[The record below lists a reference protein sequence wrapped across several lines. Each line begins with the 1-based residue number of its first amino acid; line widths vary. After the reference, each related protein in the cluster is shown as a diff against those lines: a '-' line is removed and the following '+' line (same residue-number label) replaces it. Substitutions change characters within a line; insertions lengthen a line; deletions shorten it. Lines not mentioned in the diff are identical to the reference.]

1 MAGERSYY
9 EVLGVGRSASLDEVK
24 RAYRAKAKQYHP
36 DRNPDNPEAEKKF
49 KEVQRAYDVLRDPKK
64 REQYDQFGEVGVGEV
79 HTDPRGQRVYEWGGG
94 SSVRVDDL
102 EEILNAFGGMGG
114 GQSPFEQIFGQVRG
128 RRGGRAQ
135 RGAPAAGA
143 HEERRVELS
152 FDQAVHGA
160 SLNVTLRSGSNGKS
174 ETLTVKIP
182 PGVEDGQKIRL
193 KGRGQPGR
201 QGGPAGDLFLVCTV
215 RPHTWFRRKGV
226 DVYVDVPVSVAEAAL
241 GAKIEVPT
249 IDGMATVTLPPG
261 TASDAKLRLAGKG
274 IRRGEN
280 GDRGDH
286 YAVIKIVPPKQM
298 DTELQE
304 LFGKL
309 QELDPSDPRAQC
321 PWKKATNR

>member
-1 MAGERSYY
+1 
-9 EVLGVGRSASLDEVK
+9 
-24 RAYRAKAKQYHP
+24 
-36 DRNPDNPEAEKKF
+36 
-49 KEVQRAYDVLRDPKK
+49 VQRAYDVLRDPKK

-114 GQSPFEQIFGQVRG
+114 GRSPFDDIFGQFRSGRG
-128 RRGGRAQ
+128 RVRRGQAA
-135 RGAPAAGA
+135 APAAGA
-143 HEERRVELS
+143 HEEHRVELS

-160 SLNVTLRSGSNGKS
+160 SLNVTLRSGANGQS

-201 QGGPAGDLFLVCTV
+201 HGGRAGDLYLVCSV
-215 RPHTWFRRKGV
+215 KPHAWFRRKGA
-226 DVYVDVPVSVAEAAL
+226 DVYVDVPVSMAEAAL

-249 IDGMATVTLPPG
+249 VDGPATVTLPPG

-274 IRRGEN
+274 IRKGDG

-286 YAVIKIVPPKQM
+286 YVVIKIVPPKRM

-321 PWKKATNR
+321 PWKKTTSR